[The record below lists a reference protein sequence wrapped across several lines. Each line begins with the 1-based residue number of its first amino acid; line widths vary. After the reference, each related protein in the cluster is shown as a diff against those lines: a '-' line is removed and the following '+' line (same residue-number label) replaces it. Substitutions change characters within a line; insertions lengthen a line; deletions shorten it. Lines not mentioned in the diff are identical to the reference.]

1 MWKLDVVFKYNLK
14 STVEVQTAKDLS
26 EVKINMQKTAAV
38 LYKEREKRINDAI
51 QLKEP
56 DRVPI
61 WFHDTGFFPA
71 KYAGLTFQDA
81 MYNID
86 KLFTAYKKTM
96 NDFEP
101 DAFSSPYT
109 VVHVPGEAH
118 DMLGVK
124 QVKWPGH
131 GVSPYHTFQ
140 FVEGE
145 YMKANEYDIF
155 LDDPTDFTIR
165 YYLPRILGTMSP
177 LSVLPPIK
185 TFLSGYFGLSPTAA
199 FASKEVADAFE
210 SFHKAGLSIQK
221 HINDLSSFHQD
232 MKALGFPLSFGS
244 GALAPFDLISDMLRG
259 MRGLM
264 LDMYKQPD
272 KVLAAIDKVTPMMIA
287 QGSSSARSN
296 GSPIVFI
303 TLHRGAHGFMSLKQ
317 FETFY
322 WPSLKKLMLALIDR
336 GQIPCPFFEGDY
348 TSRLEYLTELPKG
361 KVIGQ
366 FDTTD
371 PVKAKEIVGDTM
383 CMAGMMPLSLL
394 QMGTPDKVKKYTKK
408 LIDVVGKGGGFIMGP
423 RGSMD
428 ECNPELVKVWVDF
441 TKQYG
446 VYK

>member
-1 MWKLDVVFKYNLK
+1 MGEK
-14 STVEVQTAKDLS
+14 SPAE
-26 EVKINMQKTAAV
+26 

-61 WFHDTGFFPA
+61 WFHDVGFFPA
-71 KYAGLTFQDA
+71 KHAGITFEEA
-81 MYNID
+81 MYNTD
-86 KLFTAYKKTM
+86 KLFTAYKRTM
-96 NDFEP
+96 AYYEP
-101 DAFSSPYT
+101 DAFSNPYT
-109 VVHVPGEAH
+109 VVHVPGDTH
-118 DMLGVK
+118 DILGIK

-131 GVSPYHTFQ
+131 GVSPSHTFQ

-145 YMKANEYDIF
+145 YMKEDEYDAFIN
-155 LDDPTDFTIR
+155 DPTDFTIR
-165 YYLPRILGTMSP
+165 YYLPRILGAMSP
-177 LSVLPPIK
+177 LSTTPPVK
-185 TFLSGYFGLSPTAA
+185 TLLSGYFGLSPCAA
-199 FASKEVADAFE
+199 FAARPVANAFE
-210 SFHKAGLSIQK
+210 SFYRAGLTIQK
-221 HINDLSSFHQD
+221 HISNLSLFLKD

-272 KVLAAIDKVTPMMIA
+272 KVLAAIDKITPMMIEQA
-287 QGSSSARSN
+287 SSAKPSE
-296 GSPIVFI
+296 SPIVFI
-303 TLHRGAHGFMSLKQ
+303 TLHRGAHGFMSLKH

-322 WPSLKKLMLALIDR
+322 WPSLKKLMLALIDK
-336 GQIPCPFFEGDY
+336 GLVPCPFFEGDY

-383 CMAGMMPLSLL
+383 CIAGMMPLSLL
-394 QMGTPDKVKKYTKK
+394 QMGTPDSIKKYTKT

-423 RGSMD
+423 RASMD
-428 ECNPELVKVWVDF
+428 ECDPERVKIWVDY

-446 VYK
+446 LYK

>member
-1 MWKLDVVFKYNLK
+1 MV
-14 STVEVQTAKDLS
+14 
-26 EVKINMQKTAAV
+26 KTAEE
-38 LYKEREKRINDAI
+38 LYEERQKRINDAI

-71 KYAGLTFQDA
+71 KYAGITFEEA
-81 MYNID
+81 MYDIG

-96 NDFEP
+96 KDFEP

-109 VVHVPGEAH
+109 VVHVPGETH
-118 DMLGVK
+118 ETLDIK

-131 GVSPYHTFQ
+131 GVSPLHTFQ

-145 YMKANEYDIF
+145 YMKADEYDIF

-165 YYLPRILGTMSP
+165 YYLPRILGAMSP
-177 LSVLPPIK
+177 LSTTPPIK
-185 TFLSGYFGLSPTAA
+185 SFLSGYFGLSPSAA
-199 FASKEVADAFE
+199 FATGEVVKAFE
-210 SFHKAGLSIQK
+210 SFYQAGLAIQK
-221 HINDLSSFHQD
+221 HISGLSSFFKE
-232 MKALGFPLSFGS
+232 MKALGFPLSFGG
-244 GALAPFDLISDMLRG
+244 GALAPFDLLSDMLRG

-264 LDMYKQPD
+264 LDMYRQPE
-272 KVLAAIDKVTPMMIA
+272 KVLAAIDKVTSMSIEQA
-287 QGSSSARSN
+287 SSAAKSN
-296 GSPIVFI
+296 GNPIIFI
-303 TLHRGAHGFMSLKQ
+303 TLHRGSHGFMSLKQ

-322 WPSLKKLMLALIDR
+322 WPSLKKLILALIDK
-336 GQIPCPFFEGDY
+336 GLVPCPFFEGDY

-366 FDTTD
+366 FDSTD
-371 PVKAKEIVGDTM
+371 PVKAKEILGDTM
-383 CMAGMMPLSLL
+383 CLAGMMPLPLL
-394 QMGTPDKVKKYTKK
+394 QMASFDKIEEYTKK

-428 ECNPELVKVWVDF
+428 ECDPERVKVWVDL